1 MKTKSYCGVLLA
13 YKINYLF
20 FNSLISRFLT
30 WSSGT
35 KELVFKVE
43 LPPWVT
49 TKKYL

>member
-1 MKTKSYCGVLLA
+1 M
-13 YKINYLF
+13 NYLF

-49 TKKYL
+49 TKNIYNTYLNSANLEY